1 MPKMRQAKQQV
12 RNRLTYQL
20 SFILVYILIILF
32 GIVSVSHAGQAILS
46 WDPPATNTDGSALTD
61 LAGYKIYY
69 GTSSGNY
76 STVITVGNV
85 TTYTITGLTDNITY
99 YFATTAYDSS
109 GNESAFSNEVSK
121 TISASSDVTAPIISN
136 VTTSS
141 ISGTSATIS
150 WSTNEVSSSQAE
162 FGTSTSYG
170 SSTTIDNTLVTSHTV
185 TVSGLTSWTTYHFR
199 VKSQDGSGN
208 LTVSSD
214 FTFTTIAPPDTT
226 LPTGTILINGNA
238 TYTSSASVTL
248 TLSCS
253 DGGTGCSQMQFSN
266 DGTTWST
273 LESFAATKS
282 WTLSGGQ
289 GSKTVYA
296 RYRDSAGNTSTNYTD
311 TISLDSAAPV
321 LSSIGTSGLSNN
333 SVTITWTTVEVS
345 TSQVEYGTTTT
356 YGSSSPL
363 YNNSVTSHSV
373 TLNNLSATT
382 TYHFR
387 VKSTDAA
394 GNLATSGDY
403 TFTTAAPPDTT
414 APVISGVGT
423 GNITTTGVTITWTT
437 NEASSSQAE
446 FGTTTAYGSSSTL
459 DNNSV
464 TSHSVTLNNL
474 SATTT
479 YHFRVKSTDAAGN
492 LVTSGDYTFTTAT
505 PPDTTA
511 PVISSVG
518 AGNMTTTGV
527 TITWTTNEAS
537 TSKVEY
543 GTSQTYG
550 SQSNV
555 DNTLVTAHTVVLS
568 GLTPNTIYYF
578 RVISSDQAGN
588 QGISAGSNFTT
599 QKVAQPDT
607 PTAIQD
613 ITVRVGAST
622 RNSVILDWTATGAD
636 GIEGTAS
643 AYDLRMSAQK
653 IIENGVTAAQG
664 EINFSNAVPVTG
676 VPAPK
681 AAGSTESVQ
690 VGQLVTNSVY
700 YFAIKAVDEKGNV
713 SGISNVSNS
722 TNLPPLPVTAI
733 RQGYTMISLPLA
745 TSTTDVQTLFSGI
758 VGTTAELYWWSSNGL
773 GGSDGAF
780 IAETNVVAGYGYMLK
795 SDTANAVLNI
805 TGTAITDPSRAIPL
819 QPGWNMIGNP
829 YSSEVA
835 IRNTYVRRVSTGE
848 LKSYENAVIAG
859 WLGNSIYNFNG
870 STYDFSMYT
879 DATLKLWQGYWVSIL
894 QGDQYELIMYKP

>member
-1 MPKMRQAKQQV
+1 M
-12 RNRLTYQL
+12 
-20 SFILVYILIILF
+20 
-32 GIVSVSHAGQAILS
+32 
-46 WDPPATNTDGSALTD
+46 
-61 LAGYKIYY
+61 
-69 GTSSGNY
+69 
-76 STVITVGNV
+76 
-85 TTYTITGLTDNITY
+85 
-99 YFATTAYDSS
+99 
-109 GNESAFSNEVSK
+109 
-121 TISASSDVTAPIISN
+121 
-136 VTTSS
+136 
-141 ISGTSATIS
+141 
-150 WSTNEVSSSQAE
+150 
-162 FGTSTSYG
+162 
-170 SSTTIDNTLVTSHTV
+170 DNTLVTSHSV
-185 TVSGLTSWTTYHFR
+185 SISGLSSWTTYRFR
-199 VKSQDGSGN
+199 GKSQDGSGN

-214 FTFTTIAPPDTT
+214 FTFTTITPPDTT
-226 LPTGTILINGNA
+226 LPTGTILINGGA

-273 LESFAATKS
+273 LESFATTKS

-296 RYRDSAGNTSTNYTD
+296 RYRDGAGNTSTNYTN
-311 TISLDSAAPV
+311 TISFDSAAPV

-423 GNITTTGVTITWTT
+423 GNI
-437 NEASSSQAE
+437 
-446 FGTTTAYGSSSTL
+446 
-459 DNNSV
+459 
-464 TSHSVTLNNL
+464 
-474 SATTT
+474 
-479 YHFRVKSTDAAGN
+479 
-492 LVTSGDYTFTTAT
+492 
-505 PPDTTA
+505 
-511 PVISSVG
+511 
-518 AGNMTTTGV
+518 TTTGV

-848 LKSYENAVIAG
+848 LKSYEDAVIAG
-859 WLGNSIYNFNG
+859 WLGNAIYNFNG

>member
-403 TFTTAAPPDTT
+403 TFTTA
-414 APVISGVGT
+414 
-423 GNITTTGVTITWTT
+423 
-437 NEASSSQAE
+437 
-446 FGTTTAYGSSSTL
+446 
-459 DNNSV
+459 
-464 TSHSVTLNNL
+464 
-474 SATTT
+474 
-479 YHFRVKSTDAAGN
+479 
-492 LVTSGDYTFTTAT
+492 T

-511 PVISSVG
+511 PVISSVA
-518 AGNMTTTGV
+518 AGNITTTGV

-613 ITVRVGAST
+613 IKVRVGAST

>member
-109 GNESAFSNEVSK
+109 GNESTFSNEVSK
-121 TISASSDVTAPIISN
+121 IISATSDITAPIISN
-136 VTTSS
+136 ATTSS

-253 DGGTGCSQMQFSN
+253 DAGTGCSQMQFSN

-273 LESFAATKS
+273 LESFATTKS

-296 RYRDSAGNTSTNYTD
+296 RYRDGAGNTSTNYTN
-311 TISLDSAAPV
+311 TISFDSAAPV

-423 GNITTTGVTITWTT
+423 GNI
-437 NEASSSQAE
+437 
-446 FGTTTAYGSSSTL
+446 
-459 DNNSV
+459 
-464 TSHSVTLNNL
+464 
-474 SATTT
+474 
-479 YHFRVKSTDAAGN
+479 
-492 LVTSGDYTFTTAT
+492 
-505 PPDTTA
+505 
-511 PVISSVG
+511 
-518 AGNMTTTGV
+518 TTTGV

-859 WLGNSIYNFNG
+859 WLGNAIYNFNG

>member
-109 GNESAFSNEVSK
+109 GNESTFSNEVSK
-121 TISASSDVTAPIISN
+121 IISATSDITAPIISN
-136 VTTSS
+136 ATTSS

-170 SSTTIDNTLVTSHTV
+170 SSTTIDNTLVTSNTV

-253 DGGTGCSQMQFSN
+253 DGGTGCSQMQLSN

-273 LESFAATKS
+273 LESLATTKS

-296 RYRDSAGNTSTNYTD
+296 RYRDGAGNTSTNYTD
-311 TISLDSAAPV
+311 TISLDSAAPA

-333 SVTITWTTVEVS
+333 SVTITWTTNEAS
-345 TSQVEYGTTTT
+345 SSQVEFGTTTT

-403 TFTTAAPPDTT
+403 TFTTA
-414 APVISGVGT
+414 
-423 GNITTTGVTITWTT
+423 
-437 NEASSSQAE
+437 
-446 FGTTTAYGSSSTL
+446 
-459 DNNSV
+459 
-464 TSHSVTLNNL
+464 
-474 SATTT
+474 
-479 YHFRVKSTDAAGN
+479 
-492 LVTSGDYTFTTAT
+492 T

-511 PVISSVG
+511 PVISSMA
-518 AGNMTTTGV
+518 AGNITTTGV

-543 GTSQTYG
+543 GTTQTYG
-550 SQSNV
+550 NQSNV
-555 DNTLVTAHTVVLS
+555 DNTLVTTHTVVLS

-578 RVISSDQAGN
+578 RAISSDQAGN

-613 ITVRVGAST
+613 LTVRIGAST
-622 RNSVILDWTATGAD
+622 RNSLILDWTATGAD

-643 AYDLRMSAQK
+643 AYDLRMSTQK

-758 VGTTAELYWWSSNGL
+758 VGATAELYWWSSKGL

>member
-1 MPKMRQAKQQV
+1 MQRVLQSRQYV
-12 RNRLTYQL
+12 RAQIISHMSHISAY
-20 SFILVYILIILF
+20 ILVILF
-32 GIVSVSHAGQAILS
+32 GIIPAAYAGQAILS
-46 WDPPATNTDGSALTD
+46 WDPPTTNADGTTLTD

-69 GTSSGNY
+69 GTSTGNY

-85 TTYTITGLTDNITY
+85 TTYTVTGLTDNITY
-99 YFATTAYDSS
+99 YFATTAYDTS
-109 GNESAFSNEVSK
+109 GNESSFSNEVSK
-121 TISASSDVTAPIISN
+121 IISPSSDITAPIISN

-150 WSTNEVSSSQAE
+150 WSTNEVSSSQVE

-170 SSTTIDNTLVTSHTV
+170 SSTAIDNTQVTSHTV

-226 LPTGTILINGNA
+226 LPTGTILINGGA
-238 TYTSSASVTL
+238 AYTSSASVTL

-253 DGGTGCSQMQFSN
+253 DGGTGCSQMQISN

-273 LESFAATKS
+273 LESFVTTKS

-296 RYRDSAGNTSTNYTD
+296 RYRDVAGNTSTNYTD
-311 TISLDSAAPV
+311 TISLDSTAPA
-321 LSSIGTSGLSNN
+321 LSSIVTSGLSNN
-333 SVTITWTTVEVS
+333 SVTITWTTNES
-345 TSQVEYGTTTT
+345 SSSQVEFGATTT

-403 TFTTAAPPDTT
+403 TFTTATPPDTT
-414 APVISGVGT
+414 APVISSVAA

-437 NEASSSQAE
+437 NES
-446 FGTTTAYGSSSTL
+446 
-459 DNNSV
+459 
-464 TSHSVTLNNL
+464 
-474 SATTT
+474 
-479 YHFRVKSTDAAGN
+479 
-492 LVTSGDYTFTTAT
+492 
-505 PPDTTA
+505 
-511 PVISSVG
+511 
-518 AGNMTTTGV
+518 
-527 TITWTTNEAS
+527 S
-537 TSKVEY
+537 TSKIEY

-555 DNTLVTAHTVVLS
+555 DNTLVTTHTVVLS

-599 QKVAQPDT
+599 QKVPQPDT

-613 ITVRVGAST
+613 LTVRIGAST
-622 RNSVILDWTATGAD
+622 RNSLILDWTATGAD

-643 AYDLRMSAQK
+643 AYDLRMSTQK

-681 AAGSTESVQ
+681 AAGSTESAQ

-722 TNLPPLPVTAI
+722 ANLPPLPVTAI

-745 TSTTDVQTLFSGI
+745 PSTTDVQTLFGGI
-758 VGTTAELYWWSSNGL
+758 VGATAELYWWSSNGL

-795 SDTANAVLNI
+795 SDTSNAVLNI

-848 LKSYENAVIAG
+848 FKSYEDAVIAG
-859 WLGNSIYNFNG
+859 WLGNAIYNFNG

-894 QGDQYELIMYKP
+894 QGDQYELVIYKP